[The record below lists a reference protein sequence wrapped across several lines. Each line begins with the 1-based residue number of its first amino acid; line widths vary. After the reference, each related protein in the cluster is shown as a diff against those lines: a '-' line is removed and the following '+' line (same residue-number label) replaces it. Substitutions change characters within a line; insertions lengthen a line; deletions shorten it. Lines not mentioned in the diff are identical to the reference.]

1 MRCSDS
7 YSEEEAIAYAK
18 TNQDV
23 KEFIE
28 NEYIWEVGFEA
39 QPVKDVLFVI
49 RFKPDGTVISK
60 GLNQI

>member
-1 MRCSDS
+1 VRCSDS

-49 RFKPDGTVISK
+49 RF
-60 GLNQI
+60 